1 MTEQEW
7 LDAESPGP
15 LLDFLEGE
23 AVTLVDRVPPEQR
36 EAMSRH
42 LLGLASDRKRY
53 FLACAFARRVWP
65 LLADERSRQA
75 VVVAE
80 RFADGLADGKEGMAA
95 ISGALQARDAIRVD
109 SRSGDRAAGQAV
121 RWAARTAVMAVLCDV
136 RAAAEE
142 SALALE
148 RASSPTPA
156 DAQRELAALVR
167 DVMGNPFRPSVV
179 EQRWLAWNEGTV
191 LRLAEAVYAKRAF
204 EQLPVLADALEDAGC
219 NNAEILGHLRGPG
232 PHALGCWC
240 LDALLGKT

>member
-23 AVTLVDRVPPEQR
+23 AVTLVGRVPPEQR

-42 LLGLASDRKRY
+42 LRGLASDRKRC

-75 VVVAE
+75 VLVAE
-80 RFADGLADGKEGMAA
+80 RFADGLADGKERMAA
-95 ISGALQARDAIRVD
+95 ISGAFQARDSIRVD
-109 SRSGDRAAGQAV
+109 SRAAGQAA
-121 RWAARTAVMAVLCDV
+121 RSAASTAAMAILSDV

-148 RASSPTPA
+148 RASSSTPA

-179 EQRWLAWNEGTV
+179 DERWLAWNGGTI

-240 LDALLGKT
+240 LDAVLGKR